1 MRRFFDS
8 MKNKNVHI
16 VGLTGAEASSILR
29 LLTENNVKNITGH
42 DLLKEG
48 SLEKSYNTWH
58 KNIPIRTKKKEF
70 NLFAKTVNNIKFYSG
85 KNYLTDVQKADA
97 IFVPQSWRLYQEN
110 KKLRTVSQNK
120 KIPFY
125 SLTGLYLKY
134 AEAFKIAVT
143 GTVGKGST
151 AYILVQLLR
160 KSGKTVYFAGNE
172 SWMSQAAEKL
182 PVMKKT
188 DILVLEISHRQL
200 IDGFDKS
207 ADIVLVTNILPNHLD
222 EVSWNEYIKLKMSLI
237 KKQNAGQTAV
247 LNYDDPVLRQEA
259 KTVFSKAIYYSIKY
273 IKKNTKSI
281 QKIFPDILSTKNT
294 HYPINILAASTVAVV
309 LGIKPA
315 EIVTNIKK
323 ISVLRDRL
331 CLVQTISGINVYS
344 DLKSTTPWA
353 TLKALE
359 KIENPIIICGGY
371 TKGID
376 YSEFVQNV
384 NAKVKN
390 IIIIKSGL
398 SEQIGEKI
406 KRSKYLSADNFSQA
420 LRMAYSVAKKQDSI
434 LISPAAAYFYSKFL
448 KGKAPLKKQLTSLFP
463 AEIKSEA
470 GY

>member
-1 MRRFFDS
+1 
-8 MKNKNVHI
+8 
-16 VGLTGAEASSILR
+16 
-29 LLTENNVKNITGH
+29 
-42 DLLKEG
+42 
-48 SLEKSYNTWH
+48 
-58 KNIPIRTKKKEF
+58 
-70 NLFAKTVNNIKFYSG
+70 
-85 KNYLTDVQKADA
+85 
-97 IFVPQSWRLYQEN
+97 
-110 KKLRTVSQNK
+110 
-120 KIPFY
+120 
-125 SLTGLYLKY
+125 
-134 AEAFKIAVT
+134 
-143 GTVGKGST
+143 
-151 AYILVQLLR
+151 
-160 KSGKTVYFAGNE
+160 
-172 SWMSQAAEKL
+172 
-182 PVMKKT
+182 
-188 DILVLEISHRQL
+188 
-200 IDGFDKS
+200 
-207 ADIVLVTNILPNHLD
+207 
-222 EVSWNEYIKLKMSLI
+222 
-237 KKQNAGQTAV
+237 
-247 LNYDDPVLRQEA
+247 
-259 KTVFSKAIYYSIKY
+259 
-273 IKKNTKSI
+273 
-281 QKIFPDILSTKNT
+281 
-294 HYPINILAASTVAVV
+294 LAASTVAVV